1 MIINNLKIEN
11 MKKGIVLMLTFM
23 LIGSAG
29 IFAQNAEK
37 EGDRSAEKKAF
48 MNEKLALTESEQA
61 KFWPLMEEM
70 KKELKEN
77 RKSFKDAK
85 PEKGE
90 KIDDMSDADVE
101 KMLNAGFDM
110 KEKDNAIRKAY
121 NDKFIAVIGA
131 KRTAKMYHLE
141 RQFKKKKAAHNG
153 GKPAGK
159 GTTPPGK

>member
-70 KKELKEN
+70 KKE
-77 RKSFKDAK
+77 R
-85 PEKGE
+85 
-90 KIDDMSDADVE
+90 
-101 KMLNAGFDM
+101 
-110 KEKDNAIRKAY
+110 
-121 NDKFIAVIGA
+121 
-131 KRTAKMYHLE
+131 
-141 RQFKKKKAAHNG
+141 
-153 GKPAGK
+153 
-159 GTTPPGK
+159 